1 VRDYYHLLGFGIALD
16 DVGAGYS
23 GLETVMELQPDFIKL
38 DLSLVRGIDNDP
50 HRRELVSA
58 LNNVSGKLGTRVIGE
73 GVSTEEELSTL
84 ADLGIPYA
92 QGWLLG
98 RSESPSGSG
107 SSGAA

>member
-1 VRDYYHLLGFGIALD
+1 
-16 DVGAGYS
+16 
-23 GLETVMELQPDFIKL
+23 VMELQPDYIKL
-38 DLSLVRGIDNDP
+38 DLSLVRGIDSDP

-58 LNNVSGKLGTRVIGE
+58 LNNVSGKIGTRVIGE
-73 GVSTEEELSTL
+73 GVSTEEELATL

-98 RSESPSGSG
+98 RNESPGAG